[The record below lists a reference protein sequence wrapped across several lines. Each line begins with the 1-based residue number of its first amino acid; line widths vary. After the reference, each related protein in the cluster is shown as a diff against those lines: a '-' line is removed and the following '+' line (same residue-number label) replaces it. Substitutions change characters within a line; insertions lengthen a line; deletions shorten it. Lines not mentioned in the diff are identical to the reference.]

1 MKENLSTNIF
11 QIGMNEILTNYI
23 NHARNFGYMGGI
35 ERDRLRQ
42 KETAEVFTPTSY
54 VQQIL
59 DVEEQNSPNM
69 FKDWTKTYMDNSC
82 GDGQFLSEVV
92 IRKMERSGCTL
103 EQALSTTYGVEL
115 MEDNVKLCK
124 ERLAGPTPTQ
134 EILDILDKNIVC
146 ADALTYHYR
155 FDGTHPTSSHTE
167 IKLGEFFG

>member
-1 MKENLSTNIF
+1 
-11 QIGMNEILTNYI
+11 MNEILTNYI
-23 NHARNFGYMGGI
+23 NHSRNFGYMSGV

-42 KETAEVFTPTSY
+42 KETAEVFTPTNY

-59 DVEEQNSPNM
+59 DEEEQNSPNM
-69 FKDWTKTYMDNSC
+69 FKDWTNTYMDNSC

-92 IRKMERSGCTL
+92 IRKMERSHCTL

-124 ERLAGPTPTQ
+124 ERLGGPNPTDEIL
-134 EILDILDKNIVC
+134 EILDRNIVC

-155 FDGTHPTSSHTE
+155 FDGTHPTASLQELKTN
-167 IKLGEFFG
+167 EFFS

>member
-1 MKENLSTNIF
+1 MLDNFIEHSR
-11 QIGMNEILTNYI
+11 
-23 NHARNFGYMGGI
+23 NHSYMSGI
-35 ERDRLRQ
+35 QRDKLRV
-42 KETAEVFTPTSY
+42 KETAEVFTPTQL
-54 VQQIL
+54 VQEML
-59 DVEEQNSPNM
+59 DKLEESNLELFQNPN
-69 FKDWTKTYMDNSC
+69 KTFLDPSC

-124 ERLAGPTPTQ
+124 ERLAGSNPTQ
-134 EILDILDKNIVC
+134 EILDILDRNIVC

-155 FDGTHPTSSHTE
+155 FDGTPSTSSLTE

>member
-1 MKENLSTNIF
+1 MEN
-11 QIGMNEILTNYI
+11 LTNYI
-23 NHARNFGYMGGI
+23 NHARNFGYMSGI
-35 ERDRLRQ
+35 ERERLRV
-42 KETAEVFTPTSY
+42 KETHEIFTPTYLS
-54 VQQIL
+54 QQIL
-59 DVEEQNSPNM
+59 DEEEQNSPNM

-82 GDGQFLSEVV
+82 GDGQFLSEVI

-124 ERLAGPTPTQ
+124 ERLSGPNPTQ

-155 FDGTHPTSSHTE
+155 FDGTDPKTTDQE
-167 IKLGEFFG
+167 LKLQKFI